1 MLRQI
6 RGTRLSL
13 KTTIFVIVLAV
24 VVWALVVFVNVRDF
38 VPEDLRSSEQTES
51 PSGR

>member
-1 MLRQI
+1 MLKQI

-13 KTTIFVIVLAV
+13 KTTIFVIVLAL

-38 VPEDLRSSEQTES
+38 VPEGLEISEQTE
-51 PSGR
+51 P